1 MTYAIMGRATNMTPK
16 ESISV
21 RNVEHIHTSTI
32 KLDLSHAD
40 LAVESCSLKEKALYV
55 NEVDI
60 NNVHYGAAA
69 ISYFRCSPIA
79 LFITDAVAFF

>member
-1 MTYAIMGRATNMTPK
+1 MTPK

-40 LAVESCSLKEKALYV
+40 LAIDIGDRELSHKGESIV
-55 NEVDI
+55 
-60 NNVHYGAAA
+60 
-69 ISYFRCSPIA
+69 
-79 LFITDAVAFF
+79 